1 MPCADI
7 HAPADGWRIPM
18 IDFMKLEA
26 VIWDM
31 DGVLLDSGPSHF
43 KAWRSTLEKHKI
55 KVYEER
61 LRRTFGMTKQ
71 QIIQIIVDQPIS
83 KELTDR
89 ISREKD
95 ILFQNIIKDQ
105 AIFLP
110 GVKKWMEAFR
120 QNGVHQALASSGSPG
135 NINVVL
141 TALAV
146 ETYFDE
152 VISGDDLPSKPDP
165 LILLKAAD
173 RLGVIPLNCL
183 VIEDA
188 VSGVQAAKAAGMKC
202 IAVTTTNH
210 AEKLADADVVLDNLA
225 ELMTDHIQR
234 LFSG

>member
-1 MPCADI
+1 
-7 HAPADGWRIPM
+7 M

-43 KAWRSTLEKHKI
+43 KAWRATLETYKI
-55 KVYEER
+55 KIYEER
-61 LRRTFGMTKQ
+61 LRRTFGMTNQ
-71 QIIQIIVDQPIS
+71 QVIQFIVDQPIS

-95 ILFQNIIKDQ
+95 ISFQNIIRDQ
-105 AIFLP
+105 EVFLP

-120 QNGVHQALASSGSPG
+120 QNGICQALASSGSPG
-135 NINVVL
+135 NINAVL
-141 TALAV
+141 KALAV
-146 ETYFDE
+146 ETYFD
-152 VISGDDLPSKPDP
+152 VIVSGDGLPSKPDP
-165 LILLKAAD
+165 FIFLKAAD

-188 VSGVQAAKAAGMKC
+188 VTGVQAAKASGMKC

-210 AEKLADADVVLDNLA
+210 AKKLADADLVLDNLA
-225 ELMTDHIQR
+225 ELMMDHIR
-234 LFSG
+234 GLFSG

>member
-1 MPCADI
+1 
-7 HAPADGWRIPM
+7 M

-43 KAWRSTLEKHKI
+43 KAWRATFETYKI
-55 KVYEER
+55 EIYEER
-61 LRRTFGMTKQ
+61 LRRTFGMTNQ
-71 QIIQIIVDQPIS
+71 QVIQFIVDQPIS

-95 ILFQNIIKDQ
+95 ISFQNIIRDQ
-105 AIFLP
+105 EVFLP

-120 QNGVHQALASSGSPG
+120 QNGICQALASSGSPG
-135 NINVVL
+135 NINAVL
-141 TALAV
+141 KALAV
-146 ETYFDE
+146 ETYFD
-152 VISGDDLPSKPDP
+152 VIVSGDGLPSKPDP
-165 LILLKAAD
+165 FIFLKAAD

-188 VSGVQAAKAAGMKC
+188 VTGVQAAKASGMKC

-210 AEKLADADVVLDNLA
+210 AKILADADLVLDNLA
-225 ELMTDHIQR
+225 ELMTDHIR
-234 LFSG
+234 GLFSG

>member
-1 MPCADI
+1 
-7 HAPADGWRIPM
+7 M

-43 KAWRSTLEKHKI
+43 KAWRATLGRYKI

-61 LRRTFGMTKQ
+61 LRRSFGMTNQ
-71 QIIQIIVDQPIS
+71 QVIQFIADQPIL
-83 KELTDR
+83 KELADR

-95 ILFQNIIKDQ
+95 ILFQSIIKDQ
-105 AIFLP
+105 AVFLP
-110 GVKKWMEAFR
+110 GVKKWIEAFR
-120 QNGVHQALASSGSPG
+120 QNGISQALASSGSPG

-141 TALAV
+141 TALAA

-152 VISGDDLPSKPDP
+152 VVSGDGLPSKPDP
-165 LILLKAAD
+165 FVFLKAAD

-188 VSGVQAAKAAGMKC
+188 VAGVQAAKASGMKC
-202 IAVTTTNH
+202 IAVTTTDH

-225 ELMTDHIQR
+225 ELMTDHIKV
-234 LFSG
+234 LFSN

>member
-1 MPCADI
+1 M
-7 HAPADGWRIPM
+7 RTSRL
-18 IDFMKLEA
+18 IDFVKLEA

-43 KAWRSTLEKHKI
+43 KAWRATLEKYKI

-61 LRRTFGMTKQ
+61 LRRGFGMTNQ
-71 QIIQIIVDQPIS
+71 QVIQFIVDQPIS
-83 KELTDR
+83 KELADR

-95 ILFQNIIKDQ
+95 ILFQSIIRDQ
-105 AIFLP
+105 AVFLP
-110 GVKKWMEAFR
+110 GVKKWIEAFR
-120 QNGVHQALASSGSPG
+120 KNDIRQALASSGSPG

-141 TALAV
+141 TALAA

-152 VISGDDLPSKPDP
+152 VVSGDGLPSKPDP
-165 LILLKAAD
+165 FVFLKAAD

-188 VSGVQAAKAAGMKC
+188 VAGVQAAKASGMKC
-202 IAVTTTNH
+202 IAVTTTDH

-225 ELMTDHIQR
+225 ELMTDHIKV
-234 LFSG
+234 LFSN

>member
-7 HAPADGWRIPM
+7 HAPADGWRISM

-43 KAWRSTLEKHKI
+43 EAWRITLKKYKI

-61 LRRTFGMTKQ
+61 LRRTFGMTNQ
-71 QIIQIIVDQPIS
+71 QVIQFIVDQPIS
-83 KELTDR
+83 KKLTER

-120 QNGVHQALASSGSPG
+120 QNGVRQALASSGSPG

-141 TALAV
+141 MALAV

-152 VISGDDLPSKPDP
+152 VVSGDGLPSKPDP
-165 LILLKAAD
+165 LIFLKAAD
-173 RLGVIPLNCL
+173 RLGIIPLNCL

-188 VSGVQAAKAAGMKC
+188 AAGVQAAKAAGMKC

>member
-1 MPCADI
+1 
-7 HAPADGWRIPM
+7 M

-43 KAWRSTLEKHKI
+43 KAWRATLGRYKI

-61 LRRTFGMTKQ
+61 LRRSFGMTNQ
-71 QIIQIIVDQPIS
+71 QVIQFIADQPIL
-83 KELTDR
+83 KELADR

-95 ILFQNIIKDQ
+95 ILFQSIIKDQ
-105 AIFLP
+105 AVFLP
-110 GVKKWMEAFR
+110 GVKKWIEAFR
-120 QNGVHQALASSGSPG
+120 QNGISQALASSGSPG

-141 TALAV
+141 TALAA

-152 VISGDDLPSKPDP
+152 VVSGDGLPSKPDP
-165 LILLKAAD
+165 FVFLKAAD

-188 VSGVQAAKAAGMKC
+188 VAGVQAAKASGMKC
-202 IAVTTTNH
+202 IAVTTTDH

-225 ELMTDHIQR
+225 ELMTNHIQV

>member
-1 MPCADI
+1 MSCADI
-7 HAPADGWRIPM
+7 HTPADGWRISV

-43 KAWRSTLEKHKI
+43 QARRTTLEKYNIKI
-55 KVYEER
+55 HEER
-61 LRRTFGMTKQ
+61 LRRTFGMTNQ
-71 QIIQIIVDQPIS
+71 QVIQFIVDQPIL

-95 ILFQNIIKDQ
+95 ILFQNIIRDQ
-105 AIFLP
+105 AVFLP
-110 GVKKWMEAFR
+110 GVNKWMETFR
-120 QNGVHQALASSGSPG
+120 QNSVRQALASSGSLG
-135 NINVVL
+135 NINAVL
-141 TALAV
+141 SALDA
-146 ETYFDE
+146 ETYFD
-152 VISGDDLPSKPDP
+152 VVVSGDDLPSKPDP
-165 LILLKAAD
+165 FVFLKAAD
-173 RLGVIPLNCL
+173 CLGVIPLNCL

-188 VSGVQAAKAAGMKC
+188 VAGVQAAKASGMKC

-225 ELMTDHIQR
+225 ELMTNHIQG